1 MLEGLQSNKFTRG
14 DALFKIGEFAWL
26 SQVTVETLRHYDR
39 VGLLKPAYLDPLTD
53 YRYYA
58 LDQLPRLNRILA
70 LKDLGLSL
78 EDIARMLDDNIE
90 ADAIRHILQVQQAE
104 LVRQVQ
110 ASQQRLARVEA
121 RLKQIEQEG
130 RMPEH
135 EVLLKMVDAQWIDSV
150 RQTLSSWEQ
159 EVFGPILSGMFDQVG
174 EYLNRQNVKPVGPAM
189 ALYHADRLVQPD
201 SQRGEPDIE
210 TALPIAGPVPGSDLI
225 TIRQITQTQV
235 AYAVHRG
242 SFAGLLAAKQS
253 VVAWVTANGYQRA
266 GPFCEVYLH
275 FDDDHQTN
283 QDSPHHVTEIQLPVT
298 KA

>member
-1 MLEGLQSNKFTRG
+1 ML
-14 DALFKIGEFAWL
+14 KIGEFAWL
-26 SQVTVETLRHYDR
+26 GQVTVETLRYYDR
-39 VGLLKPAYLDPLTD
+39 LGLLKPAHLDPLTD
-53 YRYYA
+53 YRYYV

-78 EDIARMLDDNIE
+78 EDIARMLDNNIE
-90 ADAIRHILQVQQAE
+90 ADGIRRILQAQQTE
-104 LVRQVQ
+104 LVREIR

-121 RLKQIEQEG
+121 RLKQIDQEG
-130 RMPEH
+130 KMPEY
-135 EVLLKMVDAQWIDSV
+135 EVLLKTVEAQWIASA

-159 EVFGPILSGMFDQVG
+159 EVFGPTLSGMFDQVG
-174 EYLNRQNVKPVGPAM
+174 EYVNRQNVKPVGPGM
-189 ALYHADRLVQPD
+189 ALYHDDRLVQLS

-210 TALPIAGPVPGSDLI
+210 TALPIAGPVPSSDLI
-225 TIRQITQTQV
+225 TIRQMPKTQV

-242 SFAGLLAAKQS
+242 SFTGLLAAKQ
-253 VVAWVTANGYQRA
+253 VVVTWMEANGYQRA

-275 FDDDHQTN
+275 FDEDHQAN